1 MESDMKWFSA
11 VALAVLASGSAQ
23 AADLGGD
30 CCADLE
36 ERVAE
41 LEATTARKGNRKV
54 SLTVYGQV
62 NAGILWL
69 DVPGDNSGVS
79 DAKITQNGVDP
90 TYFGLRGEGKISEG
104 YKGGFVI
111 EVDLRQLDVGGSGV
125 FDNASPRVKQSYVYL
140 STPVGKVSLGKT
152 GQATSGFDEI
162 DLSNTSVAAKTLS
175 IQPLADHL
183 LTGADVPWI
192 DGTERNVVRYDS
204 PSIAGFVASA
214 SWGSAAGGEN
224 TWDVALRYAGE
235 FQQIKVAGG
244 VGYRHDEDVAIDLLD
259 ITQISIPTGGRDTF
273 LVAGSLY
280 HTPTGLFITAEWAD
294 QDWDLGLDTKGWH
307 VKGGIE
313 PKLTSIGRTSFYGE
327 YGDMKL
333 DAGGPSLDVKVW
345 GVGIVQAIDASAL
358 DLYASYR
365 DYDLEGESI
374 GQFLAGA
381 RIKF

>member
-1 MESDMKWFSA
+1 
-11 VALAVLASGSAQ
+11 
-23 AADLGGD
+23 
-30 CCADLE
+30 
-36 ERVAE
+36 
-41 LEATTARKGNRKV
+41 
-54 SLTVYGQV
+54 
-62 NAGILWL
+62 
-69 DVPGDNSGVS
+69 
-79 DAKITQNGVDP
+79 VDP
-90 TYFGLRGEGKISEG
+90 THFGLRGEGKISEG